1 MVWIM
6 KSATRT
12 PNVRI
17 SPHAH
22 ELLRQLAEEEDDSM
36 QAVLDKA
43 IERYRREK
51 FLRDANAD
59 FAALKRNR
67 RAWKEELK
75 ERELWEHTLSD
86 GLPEE

>member
-1 MVWIM
+1 M
-6 KSATRT
+6 KSATHT
-12 PNVRI
+12 PNVRL

-22 ELLRQLAEEEDDSM
+22 ELRQLAEEEDDSM

-67 RAWKEELK
+67 RAWKQELK

-86 GLPEE
+86 GLVEE